1 MNISNNNKI
10 IDCHRAYLCQF
21 ALFVIVRFMYFRLD
35 IICDTIYKMF
45 MRDEKYF
52 LHPAHE
58 WQRRY
63 EAIRASFVERLPA
76 RVVAERFGY
85 TAAYIHLLRHQF
97 THGKIDFSEPVS
109 EGKTNR
115 RGVNSALRLK
125 VCNWRRYNLSAGEIT
140 QLLSEEGVEISIRT
154 IERVLAEEGFPK
166 LPRRSKLKIGLTV
179 KGAEVPSVS
188 QAVTISELERKPFE
202 CEDAGVFLFAP
213 FIESLNMQ
221 EIVRKAG
228 LPGTKSIPAIS
239 YFLSFLALKLL
250 GTERYAHVGDHAF
263 NPGLGLFSGLNV
275 IPKCT
280 SMSTYSYG
288 LDSIHIERLQEAF
301 VRQAHRLRLYD
312 GNIINMDF
320 HTVPHFGDESVL
332 EKHWAGARG
341 KVMKGALTLF
351 AQDAGSKLILYTA
364 ADIKREESDDQV
376 ISFLSFWK
384 KIRRGVKPT
393 LIFDSKFTTYSR
405 LSYLNAHGIKF
416 ITLRRRGK
424 NLLDEVNDLGPWKR
438 INIAHAKRKYPNPL
452 VNESFIT
459 LREYDGQ
466 LRQVIVR
473 GNGHEK
479 PAFLI
484 TNDFDSPMEL
494 LVGNY
499 ARRWRVENGISEA
512 VNFFHL
518 NSLSSPIL
526 TKVHFDVAMTMIAD
540 TLYSMLAG
548 KLRGFE
554 YCDAQKIYRHFVR
567 GKANID
573 IGNGNITV
581 TFPRKAHN
589 PILRAVPW
597 KLMPESLSWMNG
609 ARLNLKFK

>member
-1 MNISNNNKI
+1 MAVISFI
-10 IDCHRAYLCQF
+10 
-21 ALFVIVRFMYFRLD
+21 YFCLD
-35 IICDTIYKMF
+35 IIYVTMYKIF

-52 LHPAHE
+52 LHPTYE

-63 EAIRASFVERLPA
+63 EALRASFVERLPA
-76 RVVAERFGY
+76 MVVAERFGY
-85 TAAYIHLLRHQF
+85 TSKYIHLLRHQF
-97 THGKIDFSEPVS
+97 IHGKIDFSEPVP

-115 RGVNSALRLK
+115 RRVNSVLRLK
-125 VCNWRRYNLSAGEIT
+125 ICNWRRYSLSAGDIT
-140 QLLSEEGVEISIRT
+140 QMLSEEGMEISVRT
-154 IERVLAEEGFPK
+154 VERVLAEEGFPK
-166 LPRRSKLKIGLTV
+166 LPRRSRLKIGLTV
-179 KGAEVPSVS
+179 KGAEVPAVS
-188 QAVTISELERKPFE
+188 EAVTISEFDRKHFE

-213 FIESLNMQ
+213 FIERLNIQ
-221 EIVRKAG
+221 EIVNKGG

-239 YFLSFLALKLL
+239 YFLSFLALKLI

-263 NPGLGLFSGLNV
+263 NPGLGLFAGLNV

-280 SMSTYSYG
+280 TMSTYSYR
-288 LDSIHIERLQEAF
+288 LDSIHIERLQKAF
-301 VRQAHRLRLYD
+301 VKQVYKIGLYD
-312 GNIINMDF
+312 SSIINMDF

-351 AQDAGSKLILYTA
+351 AQDAESKLILYTA

-376 ISFLSFWK
+376 LAFLSFWK

-393 LIFDSKFTTYSR
+393 LVFDSKFTTYPK
-405 LSYLNAHGIKF
+405 LSHLNAQGIKF

-424 NLLDEVNDLGPWKR
+424 NLLDEANNLGTWKR
-438 INIAHAKRKYPNPL
+438 INIPHAKRKYPNPL
-452 VNESFIT
+452 VNESFII

-484 TNDFDSPMEL
+484 TNDFDSPLEL

-512 VNFFHL
+512 VKFFHL

-526 TKVHFDVAMTMIAD
+526 IKVHFDIAMTMIVD
-540 TLYSMLAG
+540 TLYSILAG

-554 YCDAQKIYRHFVR
+554 DCDAPKIYRHFVK

-573 IGNGNITV
+573 IENGKVTV

-597 KLMPESLSWMNG
+597 QSMPKSLSWMNG
-609 ARLNLKFK
+609 AGLNLRFE